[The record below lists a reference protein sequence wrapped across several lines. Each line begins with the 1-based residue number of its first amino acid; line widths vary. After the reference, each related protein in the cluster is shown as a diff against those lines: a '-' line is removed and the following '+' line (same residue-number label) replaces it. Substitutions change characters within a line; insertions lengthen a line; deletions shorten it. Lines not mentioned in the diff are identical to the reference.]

1 MGKYFWTEAFVTNT
15 HVQYTY
21 SALKTLTPHRT
32 HITEYLQVRN
42 LEQMTVKRHI
52 GAFQHARTHTH
63 NLLTFP
69 LVSLPPPRLFPPIY
83 INCVYAYTLT
93 NTYANLNTNCAVL
106 LRAVPSGPQS
116 GGCWCVLAWWWV
128 RRRRPPHLAKPS
140 GRACLDGTCCWRI

>member
-1 MGKYFWTEAFVTNT
+1 MYIYAKCMGKYFWTEAFVTNT
-15 HVQYTY
+15 HVQYTC

-69 LVSLPPPRLFPPIY
+69 RVSLPHPGLFSPFTFTGNTPTHSHKHLCKLALELSRTFASRPIW
-83 INCVYAYTLT
+83 
-93 NTYANLNTNCAVL
+93 
-106 LRAVPSGPQS
+106 SS
-116 GGCWCVLAWWWV
+116 V
-128 RRRRPPHLAKPS
+128 RRLLVRPGVLVGSPPS
-140 GRACLDGTCCWRI
+140 PSTPGQTFRSCMP

>member
-1 MGKYFWTEAFVTNT
+1 MQKCMGKYFWTEAFVTNT

-63 NLLTFP
+63 KQLINLP
-69 LVSLPPPRLFPPIY
+69 SRLFASSSSIF
-83 INCVYAYTLT
+83 
-93 NTYANLNTNCAVL
+93 
-106 LRAVPSGPQS
+106 
-116 GGCWCVLAWWWV
+116 
-128 RRRRPPHLAKPS
+128 PHLH
-140 GRACLDGTCCWRI
+140 